1 MEGEGGGEEGLE
13 GGSTHLNLDFMFKTG
28 CAAEY
33 GYVEYGLQTDP
44 SVLNRLFNVLNEG
57 FF

>member
-1 MEGEGGGEEGLE
+1 VRGEGGGGKKGGE
-13 GGSTHLNLDFMFKTG
+13 GGCTHLNLDFKTG